1 MTSDDLDIATV
12 ATELLA
18 AAVEATPEWVRRC
31 VDHVAR
37 EQALLTADLPEA
49 AVADAGVRAQDF
61 VETRL
66 GALLALDI
74 DRQRTTPLSIFRDAV
89 RFPVEAL
96 HAMGAAPVHRGDV
109 SRWAFPND
117 PFGIT
122 PGNLSDIGDEVHHA
136 GIVWGAAKA
145 GLHLERRRA
154 DGMR

>member
-74 DRQRTTPLSIFRDAV
+74 DRQRTTPLSISSGMRCGS
-89 RFPVEAL
+89 RSRRC
-96 HAMGAAPVHRGDV
+96 MRWGAAPVHRGDV

-122 PGNLSDIGDEVHHA
+122 PGNLSDIG
-136 GIVWGAAKA
+136 
-145 GLHLERRRA
+145 
-154 DGMR
+154 